1 MRRIKLLL
9 TAIFCLSLLM
19 VVSCSST
26 RKAVASDGGAA
37 SLESKRSK
45 SIPSTNG
52 VELTENEQRSGTQLI
67 DLLRR
72 VSGVVVQ
79 GSGSNARVTI
89 RGNSTFNAS
98 NEPLFVLD
106 GTPIGHDFSAIA
118 SAINARE
125 VKSIYVLKG
134 ADAAIYGTQGGN
146 GVIMI
151 TSIK

>member
-1 MRRIKLLL
+1 
-9 TAIFCLSLLM
+9 M
-19 VVSCSST
+19 VVSCSSS
-26 RKAVASDGGAA
+26 RQAVDSDGGIA
-37 SLESKRSK
+37 SVGSKRSK

-52 VELTENEQRSGTQLI
+52 VELTENEQRFGTQLI

-79 GSGSNARVTI
+79 GSGFNARVTI
-89 RGNSTFNAS
+89 RGNSTLNAS

-106 GTPIGHDFSAIA
+106 GTPVGHDFSAIA
-118 SAINARE
+118 SAINVRD

-134 ADAAIYGTQGGN
+134 ADAAIYGAQGGN